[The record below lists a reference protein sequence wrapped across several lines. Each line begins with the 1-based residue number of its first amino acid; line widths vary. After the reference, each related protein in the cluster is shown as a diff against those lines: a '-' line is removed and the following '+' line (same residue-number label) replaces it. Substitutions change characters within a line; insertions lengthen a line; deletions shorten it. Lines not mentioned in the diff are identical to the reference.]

1 MRANVFDV
9 PRVTLVD
16 DDPKD
21 IVGEGTKTLGGSLLG
36 PGRDRARRED
46 GRPDDDAPI
55 ARPEDA
61 VVRRHAG
68 EWPRERIG
76 RAVEIGDD
84 DQTRNVWHRGSRR
97 HRAAASHLTSHGE
110 GLQDGEALGW
120 RRSDRGSVGADLS
133 VAELGP
139 ITERRPNLS

>member
-36 PGRDRARRED
+36 PGRDLARRED

-55 ARPEDA
+55 ARPEDE

-68 EWPRERIG
+68 ECPRERIG

-84 DQTRNVWHRGSRR
+84 DQTRLAPAPLDPGE
-97 HRAAASHLTSHGE
+97 RAAAS
-110 GLQDGEALGW
+110 A
-120 RRSDRGSVGADLS
+120 
-133 VAELGP
+133 
-139 ITERRPNLS
+139 